1 MKKTMIALAI
11 CGALLGTTSRATA
24 ATVTV
29 DPSAT
34 WLGYMNVFDLPSAG
48 GAFRFG
54 SGWGTADLVATFS
67 GPVLTLAPNSVNDIS
82 DYWYLPSGGPGS
94 TGNKNMFA
102 SMYVESNGGALGG
115 QSVTFTGRVLS
126 NTFVSPYTVTA
137 FIKDF
142 APDYSSFTSATA
154 LLSATGDF
162 SFSHATAADPARHVQ
177 YGFETVGPNVWIT
190 DAAAKGSMRI
200 GAIPE
205 PATLA
210 LGGLCSLAALVLRRR
225 RA

>member
-29 DPSAT
+29 DPLAP
-34 WLGYMNVFDLPSAG
+34 WLGFMNVFELPSNG
-48 GAFRFG
+48 GGFVFN

-67 GPVLTLAPNSVNDIS
+67 GPVLTLAPNSVNDTS
-82 DYWYLPSGGPGS
+82 NFWYTPSGGPGS

-102 SMYVESNGGALGG
+102 SMYVETNGGVLGG
-115 QSVTFTGRVLS
+115 QPVTFTGRVLS

-154 LLSATGDF
+154 TLSASGDF
-162 SFSHATAADPARHVQ
+162 SITHPTNADPARHVQ

-200 GAIPE
+200 RAIPE

-225 RA
+225 RS

>member
-11 CGALLGTTSRATA
+11 CGTLLGTASRATA

-29 DPSAT
+29 DPLAP
-34 WLGYMNVFDLPSAG
+34 WLGFMNVFELPSNG
-48 GAFRFG
+48 GGFVFNG
-54 SGWGTADLVATFS
+54 PWGTPDLVATFS
-67 GPVLTLAPNSVNDIS
+67 GPVLTLAPNSVNDVS
-82 DYWYLPSGGPGS
+82 NFWYTPSGGPGS

-102 SMYVESNGGALGG
+102 SMYVEPTAGALAG

-154 LLSATGDF
+154 VLTAAGDF
-162 SFSHATAADPARHVQ
+162 SITHPTAADPARHVQ

-200 GAIPE
+200 GTVPE

-210 LGGLCSLAALVLRRR
+210 LSGLCSLAALVLRRR